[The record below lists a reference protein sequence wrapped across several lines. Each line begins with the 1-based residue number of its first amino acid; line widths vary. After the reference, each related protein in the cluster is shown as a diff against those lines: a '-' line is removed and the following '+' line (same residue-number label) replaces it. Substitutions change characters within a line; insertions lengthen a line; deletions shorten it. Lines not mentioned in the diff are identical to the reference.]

1 MSELAPWTTHTDPI
15 PGFVGSLPA
24 DLREPM
30 TRAVQAWLLR
40 TPSPIPA
47 GIPQMTST
55 SFSASPGSRPGSG
68 R

>member
-1 MSELAPWTTHTDPI
+1 MSELAPRTTQTDPI
-15 PGFVGSLPA
+15 PSFVGSLPA

-47 GIPQMTST
+47 GNTALTST
-55 SFSASPGSRPGSG
+55 SFSASPGSRPGPG